1 MLESHSSYG
10 SQLSACQSWLP
21 DFLTSTTNPVSATAA
36 AQAGKVQA
44 ARAVQAGG
52 QPCLQAAECSDEVR
66 ICAHCGTSKTPLW
79 RNGPQGPKSLCNAC
93 GIRHKKAGRRSA
105 ATSTSSEL
113 QQGCHSVVTA
123 GAVKGGSKRK
133 LEEEIEQQYWIYQR
147 DSQALKHRGGEAFA
161 VQPADSLQ
169 LSGTSCN
176 MNWQRSS
183 LLPSRHQCFV
193 HHDNS
198 CHPSL
203 PSIQEEDMLQMKNA
217 FTSDEEEGA
226 ILLMALSMAWSMPDY
241 L

>member
-1 MLESHSSYG
+1 MG
-10 SQLSACQSWLP
+10 M
-21 DFLTSTTNPVSATAA
+21 
-36 AQAGKVQA
+36 VQ
-44 ARAVQAGG
+44 
-52 QPCLQAAECSDEVR
+52 
-66 ICAHCGTSKTPLW
+66 
-79 RNGPQGPKSLCNAC
+79 SLCNAC

-133 LEEEIEQQYWIYQR
+133 LEEELEQQYWIYQR
-147 DSQALKHRGGEAFA
+147 DSQAPKHRGGEAFA
-161 VQPADSLQ
+161 VQPAGSLQ

-183 LLPSRHQCFV
+183 LLPSPHQCFV

-226 ILLMALSMAWSMPDY
+226 VLLMALFYGMVYA
-241 L
+241 